1 TDLWNYEKIG
11 TPKKRGDY
19 IYFSK
24 NDGLQNQSV
33 IYRYKKDEN
42 PEDAEVFL
50 DPNKFSEDGTTSLDQ
65 YTFSENGKL
74 MAYSISEGGSDW
86 RKIIILD
93 VESKEQIEDTLVDVK
108 FSGVSWKGNEGFYYS
123 SYDKPEGSE
132 LSAKTD
138 QHKLYYHKLDTDQ
151 NSDKVIFGG
160 VDEEKHRY
168 VSCYVTEDDQFLVIS
183 ASNATSGN
191 NLFIKAIDQDDS
203 PIVPVSE
210 SDEAN
215 TDVLT
220 SKDGTLYLVTDL
232 EAPNKKIV
240 TVDAKNP
247 GQENWEDFIE
257 ETENVLQ

>member
-138 QHKLYYHKLDTDQ
+138 QHKLYFHKLNTPQSEDE
-151 NSDKVIFGG
+151 VIFGEAA
-160 VDEEKHRY
+160 EEKHRY
-168 VSCYVTEDDQFLVIS
+168 VGGYVTEDDRYLVIS
-183 ASNATSGN
+183 AANTTSGN
-191 NLFIKAIDQDDS
+191 NLYIQDLTSDNAEIKTLI
-203 PIVPVSE
+203 E
-210 SDEAN
+210 NDEAN
-215 TDVLT
+215 TNLLT
-220 SKDGTLYLVTDL
+220 SKENKLYLLTDYK
-232 EAPNKKIV
+232 APNNRIV
-240 TVDAKNP
+240 TVD
-247 GQENWEDFIE
+247 F
-257 ETENVLQ
+257 